1 MVRPLQSVS
10 PLFFPTLP
18 GLGHQQANDAH
29 LTRLAPKYE
38 ELASLYSTN
47 PSYAPKVTIAKVDA
61 TANDVPGEIQGFPTI
76 RLFPA
81 GAKDSPVEYN
91 GDRTIEDLAN
101 FVKENGK
108 HKIDAYAG
116 KAKGSDDFEM
126 PDAESMGKAA
136 EAATK
141 KGKDAAAD
149 ATKKGK
155 EATSK
160 AGEKAADATD
170 AAKGAADSAAKKG
183 KEASSKAGEK
193 AADATDAAKG
203 AADTA
208 AKKGK
213 EAASSASSAGEKA
226 TSVAGE
232 SASKAGDK
240 AAEAT
245 DKAGEK
251 AEDAKSGAQKV
262 MKAVKEGAEKVKE
275 VMMDDGA
282 EVEGHDEL

>member
-1 MVRPLQSVS
+1 MPHGAATVKRESCLLSTI
-10 PLFFPTLP
+10 PTSRRKKTNSAP
-18 GLGHQQANDAH
+18 

-47 PSYAPKVTIAKVDA
+47 PSYSPKVTIAKVDA

-81 GAKDSPVEYN
+81 GAKDSPIEYN
-91 GDRTIEDLAN
+91 GDRTIEDLAT

-116 KAKGSDDFEM
+116 KAKSSDDFEM

-141 KGKDAAAD
+141 AAAD

-160 AGEKAADATD
+160 AGEKAAEATD
-170 AAKGAADSAAKKG
+170 AAKGAADSA
-183 KEASSKAGEK
+183 
-193 AADATDAAKG
+193 TDAAKA
-203 AADTA
+203 AADSAT
-208 AKKGK
+208 KKGK
-213 EAASSASSAGEKA
+213 GAGSSASSAGEKA

-245 DKAGEK
+245 DKAGENVG
-251 AEDAKSGAQKV
+251 DAKSGAQKV

-275 VMMDDGA
+275 VMMDDGE